1 MSAILLERTEEPT
14 EKVCLEQ
21 PRVHVKWENQD
32 FGFGTL
38 YITERNLV
46 WISDENESGFT
57 LTYPSIGV
65 YGISST
71 DHENPEPGMVMVVD
85 LNKTGIQLAP
95 RANGQSATHNI
106 EEDEDLD
113 EDGSRSAKVRLT
125 PEDSNSLNLI
135 TGLMQQCHLL
145 NPDEEDELESS
156 QNITFE
162 DDDIIDHSGPTEAD
176 ESWFTPETPDNEIR
190 LSAEGRANLERIVGN
205 LHLAA
210 DEMRDGNL
218 IGVLFLFIQISNAQI
233 VSQSVAKI
241 GPRYVST
248 YGKRTGEGSAAL
260 SFLQLVRQKSD
271 GSQVPQCPCVHLPG
285 SDKCVA
291 YDSRYQAVSIEEAM
305 LTFVDQ
311 SMDPRIY
318 EQRTGSVITPASF
331 ACSSTECRQCVA
343 MLSVRLRQIGLL
355 RRALNFPFPVP
366 SADQIIPTACPRLRL
381 SRGIR
386 TVTPD
391 EFSSW
396 ATTAITNAAGLRE
409 EFSRRPRSI
418 FARLVEQAVNEGR
431 AAAGLPLISGVLRS
445 VGSHSANIQTNK
457 NNQNAGSQR
466 QRNSNSGGRTP
477 VTGGANRGSNAA
489 GSRSNARSNA
499 QSGTNAGSGRVS
511 LGNNGGIRNNG
522 RSRSGVQ
529 NGGRIVSASR
539 PRSNSNSNTGKL
551 TKSSKRLY
559 STLALIPPRSR
570 PNAPFRQGSS
580 FNQNGRDRFQ
590 QIVNGNQGPPQVI
603 IPSQFPQQPQFP
615 QQQQFQPQQPQ
626 FPQQQQFQ
634 TQQPQFQTQPQESWN
649 NNGQN
654 QWSQSGTFNGQQPL
668 WNGQQPQSF
677 GIQPQTIMNAV
688 GQASQFIP
696 NVNNFGGS
704 TNVGGNNGVS
714 TGNNGIGFG
723 VDGNSNGWNGIGGAG
738 GGNNQNGQGS
748 AVIAGPGLAAGIPT
762 PPAIGFR
769 KTRQATTKENTIG
782 ERFVVNCVERG
793 DAETESSDFLNLCTV
808 CWTWRQLP
816 DNYFPRLINE
826 LVCQESDFCLS
837 GWGTCMQRYRNMDVL
852 QKVGN
857 DWRPTSISVASCC
870 DCKVKAGSE
879 AHGLT
884 ASSSRA
890 AEILQTS
897 GLGIQFLSLGGD
909 PTDADVSL
917 PFDAT
922 NQQIDEFDDVEPE
935 IRVAFRKLTKRESN
949 TREKGLKTLAEAVEK
964 ADVNSVTTLNGI
976 RHFVQT
982 ESRVYE
988 LLPMNV
994 FLTVILK
1001 FRKQAAEHVIKM
1013 LPYTL
1018 MTLNDH
1024 LATVRKSGMDLLEKC
1039 FNEEQRKKVYER
1051 AAPKTVAVCLQII
1064 QKKHNSLNKQKF
1076 EDIETHAQRMER
1088 IVLQAVTTLGKLHM
1102 YAEKSDEIVK
1112 VLDECYDG
1120 VSKVSLQI
1128 HGNIVACILQLIKSG
1143 NIANVMSSRLLLKI
1157 VKLLPSKHP
1166 ILYRNAF
1173 GCYLYM
1179 VEAIASR
1186 KVESIFTTE
1195 QFLHELVVRMVKEKG
1210 PHFES
1215 LHECLLPLFI
1225 IAIKYAENE
1234 KPVEWMTNVLESFFE
1249 GDVSNDVYLS
1259 WCNTFVDVLDWLF
1272 KTYLSVHWNE
1282 KFASDLYDL
1291 CLKFLNV
1298 FLERNENLPTETKS
1312 TASELVGKFLVRRT
1326 IPIGDKK
1333 VDAAD
1338 RYNNELI
1345 SKLIHTL
1352 PFSASFADSLI
1363 SYCADHREPSV
1374 EKMAKVLKAQLM
1386 ESTQTPDWLFDKMLQ
1401 GRDYDGNEQLNLK
1414 LFADRL
1420 IDAFK
1425 TSNSDHLLQ
1434 AYKFLRQREEAEHL
1448 KLSDVIDL
1456 TSISNIRRL
1465 FAICKESGGSEL
1477 FDVEERLQLLKYYV
1491 KSGVNSQNLWS
1502 DEFLAWFWSLSSED
1516 TYKLLEEV
1524 FESMSFDLFV
1534 KLILAVCTHKEYFV
1548 YDQRRKLAD
1557 IVLCKLIESTESVDS
1572 DKRFELDRF
1581 LRETKPTVDT
1591 NKFEQKLKESTRCQ
1605 VDQWKFTGRRISGLD
1620 YVVNKFECSFADFLK
1635 LSRNLDCHF
1644 VEQILFTETMLGT
1657 VALSSKIRTTIE
1669 ESPSIVLTEMLN
1681 TSVFY
1686 LSMDSKL
1693 QLPRFYVAL
1702 NVVLCDVY
1710 LNGSIVVQDDLCRSI
1725 PKFLQLWQEKVSKW
1739 NIQEVVTEMF
1749 DFVVQS
1755 SLNIELPFTILYAFR
1770 HLARAYEVNNL
1781 SDLITSSALQ
1791 PTDKIRALSALSNQL
1806 PIELLDPHSSG
1817 YLPFIL
1823 SLERAS
1829 ERVKSG
1835 QDEENV
1841 SLVLLADL
1849 HAKIEA
1855 DEIDWLFSV
1864 NGHNPENDA
1873 LSCAVMRLFVELAH
1887 IAHELPPKIRELVL
1901 CGLVTITTNFTTTYY
1916 SDGPVR
1922 LLTLLGLNFFSK
1934 YDNTLTKALAVLRSS
1949 VTLSDDLLEQRS
1961 KLELFLKE
1969 WRDFFSPTT
1978 AANVTAWIYWLS
1990 SNKNVANSQL
2000 FPEFFRLQLCKV
2012 IYNVDYEVGL
2022 FDIVREPTPLLS
2034 SYLGDDEETPTT
2046 KEVFDDIVGL
2056 LFCEKSDLQLTAV
2069 HLLQHELVGMLS
2081 SQSVLTDEMNRMTL
2095 FDGESTSALTDDEQQ
2110 ADEKKQKIENK
2121 LCQFFTS
2128 LFDRYPNDDMENYYV
2143 ESIDPLLVIGD
2154 LLIRVIRL
2162 LDSTSAATVST
2173 TLGDGKMINRI
2184 FNRICAY
2191 LSFSSPA
2198 DVIEQNVQRT
2208 PDQFFTIWK
2217 DQTNY
2222 TTAIDSTDSLS
2233 QRILTIDGYACWL
2246 YRRSLETLP
2255 AVVREWFATVK
2266 NNPLR
2271 EYTKKY
2277 ITPVLIENEMKSVER
2292 NYSSGGFSMRSRP
2305 QTREI
2310 VARYQFEEL
2319 RLELTILLPEDYPL
2333 SQATVQHDQRNVLTH
2348 GLTKNLHLNLF
2359 AFVNNRNG
2367 AIVDG
2372 ILQWKQNVEKSV
2384 EGAEACSICLSVIAS
2399 TNYRLPRLRCRTCKN
2414 RFHDDCMFK
2423 WVKSSASCPLCR
2435 THFGFVN
2442 N

>member
-65 YGISST
+65 YGISAI
-71 DHENPEPGMVMVVD
+71 DHENPDPAMVMVVD

-95 RANGQSATHNI
+95 HANGQSATHDI
-106 EEDEDLD
+106 EDEELD

-125 PEDSNSLNLI
+125 PEDSNSCEFVYRIIVDSISVNLI

-156 QNITFE
+156 QNFTFE
-162 DDDIIDHSGPTEAD
+162 DDDAIDHSGPTEAD

-205 LHLAA
+205 LHLEA
-210 DEMRDGNL
+210 DEMRGGNIIAL
-218 IGVLFLFIQISNAQI
+218 LFYFIHTSNAQI

-248 YGKRTGEGSAAL
+248 YGQRTGEGSAAL

-271 GSQVPQCPCVHLPG
+271 GNQLPQ
-285 SDKCVA
+285 
-291 YDSRYQAVSIEEAM
+291 
-305 LTFVDQ
+305 
-311 SMDPRIY
+311 MDPRIY

-355 RRALNFPFPVP
+355 RRVLNFPFPVP
-366 SADQIIPTACPRLRL
+366 TADQIIPTACPRLRL
-381 SRGIR
+381 SRGFR
-386 TVTPD
+386 TATPD

-418 FARLVEQAVNEGR
+418 FARLVEQALNEGR
-431 AAAGLPLISGVLRS
+431 AAAGLPLISSVLRS
-445 VGSHSANIQTNK
+445 VGSHSANMQTNR
-457 NNQNAGSQR
+457 NNQNAGSRGQ
-466 QRNSNSGGRTP
+466 QNNSGGRTSTT
-477 VTGGANRGSNAA
+477 VGAGRGPNAA
-489 GSRSNARSNA
+489 GSRSNSRSNG
-499 QSGTNAGSGRVS
+499 QSGTNVNGGRGSF
-511 LGNNGGIRNNG
+511 GNNGGIRNNG
-522 RSRSGVQ
+522 GPRSGFQ
-529 NGGRIVSASR
+529 NGGRFVGESR
-539 PRSNSNSNTGKL
+539 PRPNSNSNTGKL
-551 TKSSKRLY
+551 TKAYKRMY
-559 STLALIPPRSR
+559 SFLAVIPPRPR
-570 PNAPFRQGSS
+570 PNFPFR
-580 FNQNGRDRFQ
+580 
-590 QIVNGNQGPPQVI
+590 QGPPQVI
-603 IPSQFPQQPQFP
+603 VAPQFPQQSQFPQQQPQFP
-615 QQQQFQPQQPQ
+615 QQQPQFQP
-626 FPQQQQFQ
+626 
-634 TQQPQFQTQPQESWN
+634 QQPQFQTQPQESWN

-654 QWSQSGTFNGQQPL
+654 QWSQSGSFNGQQPW
-668 WNGQQPQSF
+668 WNGQQQSF

-688 GQASQFIP
+688 GQASQFVP
-696 NVNNFGGS
+696 NLNNFGGS

-723 VDGNSNGWNGIGGAG
+723 VGGNSNGWNGIGGAG
-738 GGNNQNGQGS
+738 GGSNQNGQGS
-748 AVIAGPGLAAGIPT
+748 GVIVGPGPGPGGMA
-762 PPAIGFR
+762 PPGIGFR
-769 KTRQATTKENTIG
+769 KTRQATTKDNIVG

-890 AEILQTS
+890 AELLQSS
-897 GLGIQFLSLGGD
+897 GVGIQFLSLGGD
-909 PTDADVSL
+909 PTDVNVTL
-917 PFDAT
+917 PFDAV
-922 NQQIDEFDDVEPE
+922 NQQTEEFDDVEPE
-935 IRVAFRKLTKRESN
+935 IR
-949 TREKGLKTLAEAVEK
+949 GLKTLAEAVEK
-964 ADVNSVTTLNGI
+964 ADVNSATTLNGI
-976 RHFVQT
+976 RHFVQFYN
-982 ESRVYE
+982 SLIFDGVSGVRVVANE
-988 LLPMNV
+988 CLS
-994 FLTVILK
+994 TVILK
-1001 FRKQAAEHVIKM
+1001 FQKQAAEHVIKM

-1024 LATVRKSGMDLLEKC
+1024 LATVRKKRIGFVGEVFQRRATEK
-1039 FNEEQRKKVYER
+1039 
-1051 AAPKTVAVCLQII
+1051 
-1064 QKKHNSLNKQKF
+1064 KF
-1076 EDIETHAQRMER
+1076 EDVETHAQRMER
-1088 IVLQAVTTLGKLHM
+1088 IVLQAVTTLSKLHM

-1128 HGNIVACILQLIKSG
+1128 HGGIVACILQLIKSG
-1143 NIANVMSSRLLLKI
+1143 NITNVMNSRLLLKI

-1195 QFLHELVVRMVKEKG
+1195 QFLHELVLRMVKEKG

-1225 IAIKYAENE
+1225 IAIKYADSE
-1234 KPVEWMTNVLESFFE
+1234 KPVEWMTSVLDSFFDGE
-1249 GDVSNDVYLS
+1249 VTNDVYLS

-1272 KTYLSVHWNE
+1272 KTYLPVHWNE

-1298 FLERNENLPTETKS
+1298 FLERNESLPTETKS
-1312 TASELVGKFLVRRT
+1312 TTSELVGKFLMRRT

-1333 VDAAD
+1333 IEATN

-1352 PFSASFADSLI
+1352 PSSASFADSLI
-1363 SYCADHREPSV
+1363 GYCNGHQEPSV

-1401 GRDYDGNEQLNLK
+1401 RRDYDGNKQLNLK

-1420 IDAFK
+1420 IGAFK
-1425 TSNSDHLLQ
+1425 ISNSDHLLQ

-1448 KLSDVIDL
+1448 KLSDL

-1477 FDVEERLQLLKYYV
+1477 FDVEERLQLLSRYV
-1491 KSGVNSQNLWS
+1491 ESGVNSQNLWS
-1502 DEFLAWFWSLSSED
+1502 NEFLAWFWSLSSED

-1524 FESMSFDLFV
+1524 SESMPLDLFV
-1534 KLILAVCTHKEYFV
+1534 KLILAVCARKEYFTS
-1548 YDQRRKLAD
+1548 DQRHKLAD
-1557 IVLCKLIESTESVDS
+1557 FVLYKLIESTESVDL
-1572 DKRFELDRF
+1572 DNRFELDRF

-1591 NKFEQKLKESTRCQ
+1591 NKFERKLKESTRCQ
-1605 VDQWKFTGRRISGLD
+1605 VEEWKVTGRRLSGLD
-1620 YVVNKFECSFADFLK
+1620 YVVNKFECPFADFLK
-1635 LSRNLDCHF
+1635 LSETLDCH
-1644 VEQILFTETMLGT
+1644 
-1657 VALSSKIRTTIE
+1657 
-1669 ESPSIVLTEMLN
+1669 
-1681 TSVFY
+1681 
-1686 LSMDSKL
+1686 
-1693 QLPRFYVAL
+1693 LPRFYVAL
-1702 NVVLCDVY
+1702 TVALCDVY

-1725 PKFLQLWQEKVSKW
+1725 PKFLQLWRENVSKW
-1739 NIQEVVTEMF
+1739 NVKEVVTEMF

-1755 SLNIELPFTILYAFR
+1755 SLNIEMPFTILYTFR
-1770 HLARAYEVNNL
+1770 YLARVYEVNNL

-1791 PTDKIRALSALSNQL
+1791 PTDKIRALSALGNQL

-1849 HAKIEA
+1849 HAKVEA

-1873 LSCAVMRLFVELAH
+1873 LSCAVMRVFVELAH
-1887 IAHELPPKIRELVL
+1887 ITHELPPKIRELVL
-1901 CGLVTITTNFTTTYY
+1901 CGLVTITTNFTTTYH

-1922 LLTLLGLNFFSK
+1922 LLALLGLKFFLK

-1949 VTLSDDLLEQRS
+1949 ITLSDDLLEQRS

-1969 WRDFFSPTT
+1969 WREFFSSTT
-1978 AANVTAWIYWLS
+1978 AANAMAWIYWLS
-1990 SNKNVANSQL
+1990 DSKNVATSQL
-2000 FPEFFRLQLCKV
+2000 FPEFFRLQLCKI

-2034 SYLGDDEETPTT
+2034 SYLGDDEQTPTT
-2046 KEVFDDIVGL
+2046 KEVFDGIVDL
-2056 LFCEKSDLQLTAV
+2056 LFCGKSDLQLTAV
-2069 HLLQHELVGMLS
+2069 HLLQ
-2081 SQSVLTDEMNRMTL
+2081 
-2095 FDGESTSALTDDEQQ
+2095 
-2110 ADEKKQKIENK
+2110 
-2121 LCQFFTS
+2121 QFTRKF
-2128 LFDRYPNDDMENYYV
+2128 V
-2143 ESIDPLLVIGD
+2143 
-2154 LLIRVIRL
+2154 
-2162 LDSTSAATVST
+2162 
-2173 TLGDGKMINRI
+2173 
-2184 FNRICAY
+2184 
-2191 LSFSSPA
+2191 
-2198 DVIEQNVQRT
+2198 
-2208 PDQFFTIWK
+2208 
-2217 DQTNY
+2217 
-2222 TTAIDSTDSLS
+2222 
-2233 QRILTIDGYACWL
+2233 
-2246 YRRSLETLP
+2246 
-2255 AVVREWFATVK
+2255 
-2266 NNPLR
+2266 
-2271 EYTKKY
+2271 
-2277 ITPVLIENEMKSVER
+2277 TPVLIENEMKSVER

-2305 QTREI
+2305 QTQEI

-2399 TNYRLPRLRCRTCKN
+2399 TNYRLPRLRCRTCKK

-2423 WVKSSASCPLCR
+2423 WVKASAKTPSCPLCR
-2435 THFGFVN
+2435 SAFN
-2442 N
+2442 